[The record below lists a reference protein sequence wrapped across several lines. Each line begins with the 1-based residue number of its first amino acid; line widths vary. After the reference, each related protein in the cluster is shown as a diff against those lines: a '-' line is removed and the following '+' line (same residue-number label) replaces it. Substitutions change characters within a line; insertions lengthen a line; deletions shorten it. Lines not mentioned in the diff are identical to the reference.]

1 MIIKNSRIEYIDFLK
16 GFLLMEIC
24 FSHFGYLPSLFN
36 FLFIPTGSIYVPTF
50 FLISGLLFNEDVAFL
65 IFLNKKVKT
74 LLIPYIFFFAVFV
87 ALDWNIYLKTS
98 ETLSSI
104 LKVLIGAGG
113 PPKSSPIWFII
124 KLFEVNLLYFLIT
137 YTHSN
142 MYIRFILILFCSI
155 LGYLFYLYSIKLVLG
170 LDVILSS
177 VLLFGVGH
185 LGKKYFNDFSIYLN
199 QKSWSYNSLV
209 FIFLFFVS
217 ISFDRYNSYGVL
229 AQNKINNYF
238 LFYFA
243 SITGGIGLIILSNF
257 LSFKFSTNK
266 VYKLIFSFFK
276 YLAENALTILGTHV
290 FIIIIIIDLVL
301 KRLDIFTQNEGFFL
315 KFFSISILTF
325 YLIVPFLNNK
335 FYFIFGKNKPIKIV

>member
-1 MIIKNSRIEYIDFLK
+1 M
-16 GFLLMEIC
+16 
-24 FSHFGYLPSLFN
+24 
-36 FLFIPTGSIYVPTF
+36 PTGSIYVPTF
-50 FLISGLLFNEDVAFL
+50 FLISGLLFNENISFGT
-65 IFLNKKVKT
+65 FLNKKFKT
-74 LLIPYIFFFAVFV
+74 LFIPYIFFFIVIV
-87 ALDWNIYLKTS
+87 VLDWNIYLKTS

-104 LKVLIGAGG
+104 LNELLEAGG

-142 MYIRFILILFCSI
+142 KYIRFSLILFCSI
-155 LGYLFYLYSIKLVLG
+155 LGYLFYLYSIKLALG

-209 FIFLFFVS
+209 FIFLFSFS

-238 LFYFA
+238 
-243 SITGGIGLIILSNF
+243 
-257 LSFKFSTNK
+257 
-266 VYKLIFSFFK
+266 
-276 YLAENALTILGTHV
+276 
-290 FIIIIIIDLVL
+290 
-301 KRLDIFTQNEGFFL
+301 FFL
-315 KFFSISILTF
+315 LC
-325 YLIVPFLNNK
+325 
-335 FYFIFGKNKPIKIV
+335 